1 MLGWIVKRQSSEH
14 IDKNF
19 PESQAAAIFVQL
31 LPENL
36 ELSLFM
42 NFFKPRRWLL
52 AFLCLITYFFVYTAM
67 TLKKIQPQILTIEFK
82 K

>member
-52 AFLCLITYFFVYTAM
+52 AFLLSKHLFLCLYSNVSEKDSATDSDYRI
-67 TLKKIQPQILTIEFK
+67 
-82 K
+82 